1 MQKRTK
7 DRTQTAQKIDKKKSP
22 ERYPYMSIVRKRRH
36 ILSLVL
42 RTLRFKKKGTNPLTE
57 IY

>member
-7 DRTQTAQKIDKKKSP
+7 DRTQTAQKIDKKEKP
-22 ERYPYMSIVRKRRH
+22 RKVPYMSIVRKRRH

-42 RTLRFKKKGTNPLTE
+42 RTLRFKKKGINP
-57 IY
+57 

>member
-22 ERYPYMSIVRKRRH
+22 ERYPYMSIARKRRH

-42 RTLRFKKKGTNPLTE
+42 RTLRFKKKGTNP
-57 IY
+57 